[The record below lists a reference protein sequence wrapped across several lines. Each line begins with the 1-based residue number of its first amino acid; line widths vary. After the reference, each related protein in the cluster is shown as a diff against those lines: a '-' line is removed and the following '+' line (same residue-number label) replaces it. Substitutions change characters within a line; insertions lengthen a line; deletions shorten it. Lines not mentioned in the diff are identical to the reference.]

1 MKYWKLSAVALLVG
15 AVGCTEPEGEEH
27 PANNNSWVTNNAS
40 ANNTTTPTNNATT
53 PANNATTP
61 TNNATTPA
69 NNQTANNATTP
80 VNNMTSPPA
89 NNMTSPP
96 ANNMTSPPTNNTTP
110 AEVSYYTH
118 ISPLFQEKCQQCHT
132 DGGIAPFKLETYS
145 QVSGLGMLIS
155 TSLESERM
163 PPWPPAKDCGDFK
176 HDRSLTT
183 EQIEMVKT
191 WVSDG
196 MLEGDPADE
205 VIIPDDPAMN
215 LGMPDVVLDIGTDYK
230 PAPPETEFDDY
241 RCFVVDPGL
250 TEDVFLNAFE
260 TEPGN
265 DSIVHHVLM
274 YAVEPDQHDRL
285 AQLEAS
291 EPETPGYTCFGG
303 PRAGDP
309 ALLGGWVP
317 GTVPIQFEPGHG
329 IRITKDAKIVVQ
341 IHYNTIN
348 DAVGT
353 DRTKINLHFADTMMQ
368 ELQMY
373 PIADTNLAI
382 QPGDAN
388 AQEGASFDIPAFVP
402 DGFIKVYGVVPHMH
416 ELGRHIKVHIER
428 DGAEMCMVDIP
439 EWDFNWQGFYLYDS
453 PVLVNGGDKI
463 SLSCEFDNSMGRNQ
477 QLGRE
482 PQMVQWG
489 EGTRDEMCLNY
500 VITNKLPI

>member
-1 MKYWKLSAVALLVG
+1 MKHWKMGAVTLLFG
-15 AVGCTEPEGEEH
+15 AVGCAEPEGET
-27 PANNNSWVTNNAS
+27 PTGNNGWETNNA
-40 ANNTTTPTNNATT
+40 ATNNQTA
-53 PANNATTP
+53 ANNATTP

-69 NNQTANNATTP
+69 NNQTTPTNNATTPTNNATTPANNTSANNATTP
-80 VNNMTSPPA
+80 A
-89 NNMTSPP
+89 NNTTPG
-96 ANNMTSPPTNNTTP
+96 NNTTPTNNTTP
-110 AEVSYYTH
+110 AEVTYYTH
-118 ISPLFQEKCQQCHT
+118 ISPLFQEKCEQCHT
-132 DGGIAPFKLETYS
+132 AGGIAPFNLETYAE
-145 QVSGLGMLIS
+145 VSGLGQLIS
-155 TSLESERM
+155 TSIESERM

-176 HDRSLTT
+176 HDRSLTV
-183 EQIEMVKT
+183 EQIDLVKG
-191 WVSDG
+191 WIADG

-205 VIIPDDPAMN
+205 VMIPPAPGTN
-215 LGMPDVVLDIGTDYK
+215 LGTPDVVLDIGTDYK
-230 PAPPETEFDDY
+230 PAPPESGFDDY

-250 TEDVFLNAFE
+250 DQDVFLNAFE

-274 YAVEPDQHDRL
+274 YAVEPDQHARL
-285 AQLEAS
+285 TQLEES

-329 IRITKDAKIVVQ
+329 IRITKDAKIVIQV
-341 IHYNTIN
+341 HYNTIN
-348 DAVGT
+348 DEEGS
-353 DRTKINLHFADTMMQ
+353 DRTKINLHFADSMTE

-373 PIADTNLAI
+373 PLADTDLAI
-382 QPGDAN
+382 MPGDAN
-388 AQEGASFDIPAFVP
+388 ATEGWSFDIPAFVP

-416 ELGRHIKVHIER
+416 ELGSSISVRLER
-428 DGAEMCMVDIP
+428 GGTDMCMVDIP
-439 EWDFNWQGFYLYDS
+439 DWDFNWQGFYLYNT

-463 SLSCEFDNSMGRNQ
+463 SLTCEYDNSMGRNQ

-482 PQMVQWG
+482 PQMVEWG